1 MVLGYCTAERPRASD
16 AGMPSVH
23 YRRAPTRPPV
33 HLATYGDANYRA
45 VAKAFA
51 SHAIGLGYVSS
62 ATVYSED
69 DIAPLLP
76 AKVLA
81 TNRTHCHDD
90 ANHNYGCSAL
100 FWLWKPVVLRAALG
114 EVAPGSLLFYA
125 DGGLILN
132 AAADAK
138 RDWFAKLELLAKSDS
153 PPIDAV
159 RFVNK
164 QRKFRFNRYWS
175 RGDVIHS
182 MVLRGVCEYAYCA
195 EETKR
200 CDADASRALG
210 ERAKYNNSC
219 LASFLMGEQI
229 MAGRVLVRKTDAS
242 AALVDAWAEVAVR
255 APEMFQTRPLGYWP
269 KRTWSYPGARG
280 QRQDQSVFSALM
292 YNFGWAGSG
301 GGWRAWSHKPQVK
314 PHNPKASTCAPHGD
328 LQCANACDR
337 LELGRHE
344 WLPACRRSCEGLD
357 AGPRWTHPS
366 CANATF
372 AAALLA
378 E

>member
-1 MVLGYCTAERPRASD
+1 MVFAVALGASPREE
-16 AGMPSVH
+16 SVH

-51 SHAIGLGYVSS
+51 SHAVGLGYVSS

-159 RFVNK
+159 RF
-164 QRKFRFNRYWS
+164 
-175 RGDVIHS
+175 
-182 MVLRGVCEYAYCA
+182 A
-195 EETKR
+195 
-200 CDADASRALG
+200 
-210 ERAKYNNSC
+210 
-219 LASFLMGEQI
+219 
-229 MAGRVLVRKTDAS
+229 
-242 AALVDAWAEVAVR
+242 
-255 APEMFQTRPLGYWP
+255 
-269 KRTWSYPGARG
+269 RTEA
-280 QRQDQSVFSALM
+280 
-292 YNFGWAGSG
+292 
-301 GGWRAWSHKPQVK
+301 
-314 PHNPKASTCAPHGD
+314 
-328 LQCANACDR
+328 
-337 LELGRHE
+337 
-344 WLPACRRSCEGLD
+344 
-357 AGPRWTHPS
+357 
-366 CANATF
+366 
-372 AAALLA
+372 
-378 E
+378 